1 MTSAGLDGPASR
13 ATGAGPMPR
22 LVASDLDGTLLDA
35 DGRVSERTRAV
46 WSGLGARGIETI
58 VVTARPPR
66 WLDHLAELVG
76 AAGSPESTADDVGA
90 HTLAICANGAFV
102 YDLATRRVIEADGFT
117 ADEALAVVEHL
128 RRRFPDAGAAVETE
142 RGMFRSAAY
151 PDAHAGMPAHDAG
164 VRDCEL
170 TALPPDVVVGK
181 ILLRDEAWRGDA
193 FVEALTECL
202 GGRGVLAYSGA
213 AGLAEI
219 SAPGVTKAARLEA
232 WCAERGID
240 ANDVWAFGDMPNDIP
255 MLTWAGRGVAV
266 ENAHD
271 EVLAIADDTCGPH
284 DADGVA
290 RYLERHLTLDCHP

>member
-1 MTSAGLDGPASR
+1 MTTARRDGPASR
-13 ATGAGPMPR
+13 ATGAGPIPR
-22 LVASDLDGTLLDA
+22 LVASDLDGTLLDT
-35 DGRVSERTRAV
+35 DGRVSDHTRTV

-151 PDAHAGMPAHDAG
+151 PDAHAGMPAHDAA

-181 ILLRDEAWRGDA
+181 ILLRD
-193 FVEALTECL
+193 
-202 GGRGVLAYSGA
+202 
-213 AGLAEI
+213 
-219 SAPGVTKAARLEA
+219 
-232 WCAERGID
+232 
-240 ANDVWAFGDMPNDIP
+240 
-255 MLTWAGRGVAV
+255 
-266 ENAHD
+266 
-271 EVLAIADDTCGPH
+271 
-284 DADGVA
+284 
-290 RYLERHLTLDCHP
+290 

>member
-13 ATGAGPMPR
+13 ATGAGPIPR
-22 LVASDLDGTLLDA
+22 LVASDLDGTLLDT
-35 DGRVSERTRAV
+35 DGRVSDHTRTV

-76 AAGSPESTADDVGA
+76 AAGSSESTADDVGA

-151 PDAHAGMPAHDAG
+151 PDAHAGMPAHDAA

-181 ILLRDEAWRGDA
+181 ILLRDEAWRWLTRATASSYVD
-193 FVEALTECL
+193 FWTDVVRRSPTALVP
-202 GGRGVLAYSGA
+202 GPAAVLAFAAWLAGEGA
-213 AGLAEI
+213 L
-219 SAPGVTKAARLEA
+219 A
-232 WCAERGID
+232 WCAVDRAREVEPEHSLAGLV
-240 ANDVWAFGDMPNDIP
+240 ADMLMSATAPDEWDLLGGP
-255 MLTWAGRGVAV
+255 SLGVA
-266 ENAHD
+266 
-271 EVLAIADDTCGPH
+271 
-284 DADGVA
+284 
-290 RYLERHLTLDCHP
+290 